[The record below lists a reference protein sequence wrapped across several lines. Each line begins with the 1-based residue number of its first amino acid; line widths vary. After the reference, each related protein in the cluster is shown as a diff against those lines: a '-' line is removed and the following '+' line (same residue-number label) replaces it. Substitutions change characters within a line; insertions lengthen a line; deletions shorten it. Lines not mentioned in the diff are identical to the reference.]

1 MKSTTYGIQER
12 EKYKIMEDKRKRFND
27 YMNMMKNQGCRALC
41 DIPIDLMTIDPLYQ
55 TEERT
60 ERSLKK
66 LIDNWDEN
74 KLEPVTIVPHEEVG
88 MFFIVNGYGRWTAK
102 KQIEG
107 SDSYL

>member
-55 TEERT
+55 TE
-60 ERSLKK
+60 
-66 LIDNWDEN
+66 
-74 KLEPVTIVPHEEVG
+74 
-88 MFFIVNGYGRWTAK
+88 
-102 KQIEG
+102 
-107 SDSYL
+107 